1 MASLLLKSDAMIEYY
16 LSFYIVKVLFNY
28 GTVRSSCAGVR
39 SRHVTLA
46 SLSAYGYDREVY
58 IS

>member
-16 LSFYIVKVLFNY
+16 LSFYIVKVLFDY

-39 SRHVTLA
+39 SRHVTHA
-46 SLSAYGYDREVY
+46 SLSA
-58 IS
+58 